1 MKAYLTLAAA
11 TAITLTTAP
20 AFAQGSA
27 EQQQSSQRDRV
38 GAIFRALF
46 GEQFGGTSSIDA
58 QWAAG
63 QMPLTRQQSQFQTRV
78 DAEVRSGRFDQ
89 TTAARLRSDYAAL
102 VQLETQYGA
111 DRRFTTQERTELA
124 ERYRAVTETFTAGG
138 YANSETTAM
147 AVVADGRAEFGRR
160 VDAAVTARRIS
171 RTQGTRLK
179 ADYSV
184 AVQLEV
190 GYLRDGVISDSE
202 RDDLDSRLDALDVR
216 LGDVNFAAAAITSR
230 SRLDAIGRA
239 LPSSG
244 LSAAAQAQLRVQ
256 HGDLS
261 RLDAAYAQLSPTA
274 DDRAYLDRR
283 LTDLEIRA
291 RVRR

>member
-1 MKAYLTLAAA
+1 MKAYFTLAAA
-11 TAITLTTAP
+11 TAMTLTSGVV
-20 AFAQGSA
+20 FAQAST
-27 EQQQSSQRDRV
+27 EQQSSQRDRV
-38 GAIFRALF
+38 GAIFGALF
-46 GEQFGGTSSIDA
+46 GDRFGGASSIDA

-78 DAEVRSGRFDQ
+78 DTEVRSGRLDQ
-89 TTAARLRSDYAAL
+89 ATAARLRSDYAAL
-102 VQLETQYGA
+102 VEIEAEYGA
-111 DRRFTTQERTELA
+111 DRRFNTQERAELA
-124 ERYRAVTETFTAGG
+124 DRYRALTETLAAGG
-138 YANSETTAM
+138 YADNETAAT

-179 ADYSV
+179 ADYSA
-184 AVQLEV
+184 AVQMEV
-190 GYLRDGVISDSE
+190 GYLRDGVISESE

-216 LGDVNFAAAAITSR
+216 LGDVSFSAPAITLR

-244 LSAAAQAQLRVQ
+244 LSGAAQTQLRVE
-256 HGDLS
+256 HGDLA
-261 RLDAAYAQLSPTA
+261 RLEAAYAQLSPTA

-283 LTDLEIRA
+283 LTDLEARA

>member
-1 MKAYLTLAAA
+1 MKAYFPLVAASAIALT
-11 TAITLTTAP
+11 IVP
-20 AFAQGSA
+20 AFAQTST
-27 EQQQSSQRDRV
+27 EQRSSQRGRV
-38 GAIFRALF
+38 GEIFGALF
-46 GEQFGGTSSIDA
+46 GDRFGGTSSIDA

-63 QMPLTRQQSQFQTRV
+63 QMPLTRQQGQFETRV
-78 DAEVRSGRFDQ
+78 DAEVRSGRLDQ
-89 TTAARLRSDYAAL
+89 TTAARLTSDYAAL
-102 VQLETQYGA
+102 VQLESRYGA

-124 ERYRAVTETFTAGG
+124 DRYRALTDTLAAGS
-138 YANSETTAM
+138 YADNEIAAT
-147 AVVADGRAEFGRR
+147 AVVADGRAEFTRR

-171 RTQGTRLK
+171 RTQATRLK
-179 ADYSV
+179 ADYAA
-184 AVQLEV
+184 AVQLEA

-202 RDDLDSRLDALDVR
+202 RDELDSRLDALDVR
-216 LGDVNFAAAAITSR
+216 LGDVSFGASAITSR

-244 LSAAAQAQLRVQ
+244 LSAAAQAQLRVE

-261 RLDAAYAQLSPTA
+261 RLEAAYSQLSPTA

-283 LTDLEIRA
+283 LTDLEARA

>member
-1 MKAYLTLAAA
+1 M
-11 TAITLTTAP
+11 
-20 AFAQGSA
+20 
-27 EQQQSSQRDRV
+27 
-38 GAIFRALF
+38 
-46 GEQFGGTSSIDA
+46 
-58 QWAAG
+58 
-63 QMPLTRQQSQFQTRV
+63 
-78 DAEVRSGRFDQ
+78 
-89 TTAARLRSDYAAL
+89 
-102 VQLETQYGA
+102 
-111 DRRFTTQERTELA
+111 
-124 ERYRAVTETFTAGG
+124 
-138 YANSETTAM
+138 
-147 AVVADGRAEFGRR
+147 
-160 VDAAVTARRIS
+160 
-171 RTQGTRLK
+171 K